1 VLGDLLP
8 ASVAVAERFDDSADV
23 VLFPDEERAIARA
36 VPKRRNEFA
45 TARLCAR
52 QALAELGV
60 PPVPIL
66 PGLRGAP
73 GWPVGIVGSLTHCA
87 GYRAAAVAN
96 ATSVAALGIDA
107 EPNAGLPDDVANLVA
122 LPIELD
128 RLAELAATDR
138 RVCWDR
144 LLFSAKEAVYKA
156 WFPLAQRWLDF
167 HEADVTFERD
177 GRFTARLLVPGPR
190 LGDRDLTGFDGR
202 WLAANG
208 LVLSAVA
215 VPA

>member
-1 VLGDLLP
+1 VLSDLLP
-8 ASVAVAERFDDSADV
+8 APVAVAERFDDSAEV
-23 VLFPDEERAIARA
+23 ALFPDEERAIARA

-60 PPVPIL
+60 APVPIV
-66 PGLRGAP
+66 PGHRGAP
-73 GWPVGIVGSLTHCA
+73 AWPAGIVGSLTHCA
-87 GYRAAAVAN
+87 GYRAAAVAR
-96 ATSVAALGIDA
+96 ATNVAALGIDA
-107 EPNAGLPDDVANLVA
+107 EPNAELPDDVANLVA
-122 LPIELD
+122 LPTELD
-128 RLAELAATDR
+128 RLAKLAASDP
-138 RVCWDR
+138 RVHWDR

-156 WFPLAQRWLDF
+156 WFPLARRWLDF
-167 HEADVTFERD
+167 LEADLTFELD
-177 GRFTARLLVPGPR
+177 GRFIARLLVPGPR
-190 LGDRDLTGFDGR
+190 LGDRDITEFTGR